1 MPQRNR
7 KSEQIR
13 RANRVIQSRSFILML
28 VMGVLLFV
36 VLFFKLYQL
45 QIGRHDELQKKAI
58 NQQVRSTVVTASR
71 GTIYDA
77 SGNILA
83 ISSTA
88 ETVFL
93 DPNAIDKAL
102 SDTEKPVAWTREL
115 IAQRL
120 GEILGI
126 SEDSILEKMERTY
139 SQYEVL
145 KLRVDEDVANEVRS
159 FINEY
164 SVKGIYLSPDA
175 KRYYPYGT
183 LASQVIGFV
192 GTDNTGL
199 YGLEAQY
206 EDQLEGQT
214 GLVVTARD
222 NAGNDL
228 LYEYEQYHAAQ
239 NGSNLVLT
247 LDATVQYYLEKGIEE
262 MLDQFDAKNGA
273 TGIVMNAKTGGIL
286 AMASYPNYDLND
298 ASTVQD
304 ARLRA
309 AIEDGSASLS
319 EMQLRQWRNKA
330 LNDTYE
336 PGSTFKILTL
346 AAALEEGVIDDSTT
360 VNCTGSINVMGSTIR
375 CSNHDGHGQQS
386 LVETVAHSCN
396 PAFITYG
403 LKVGTEKYYDYMKS
417 FGLMEQT
424 GIDLGGEA
432 TGIFASP
439 ENMTQLDL
447 ACYAFGQNCNVT
459 PVALI
464 AAQAACI
471 NGGYLHTPYLV
482 DQITDSDGNVTYQHD
497 STATRQVVSEQTSA
511 KVREC
516 LEYVVSSGTG
526 KNGQVTGYRIGGKTA
541 TSEIEKERDETGK
554 ITDTEDRYTAS
565 FIGVAPMDDPQIAV
579 LVSIND
585 LPESVPHGGGAIAAP
600 VVGRI
605 MEDVLPYIGVTA
617 SYEENESD
625 RREQTV
631 PNVIGM
637 TRDAAD
643 EALTNSGF
651 EYIIHGE
658 GETVTDQVP
667 SSGIRIPAS
676 GRVILYMGEDKPTE
690 QIEVPDVS
698 GMDPD
703 TCRDTLE
710 EYGLYLKQRGVATS
724 QITGDT
730 TASSQSPAAG
740 TKVSIGSVITVEFSD
755 TTTVNDR

>member
-319 EMQLRQWRNKA
+319 EMRCASGATRR
-330 LNDTYE
+330 
-336 PGSTFKILTL
+336 
-346 AAALEEGVIDDSTT
+346 
-360 VNCTGSINVMGSTIR
+360 STIPM
-375 CSNHDGHGQQS
+375 S
-386 LVETVAHSCN
+386 
-396 PAFITYG
+396 PG
-403 LKVGTEKYYDYMKS
+403 LDVQDPDAGRRAR
-417 FGLMEQT
+417 
-424 GIDLGGEA
+424 GGRHRRE
-432 TGIFASP
+432 
-439 ENMTQLDL
+439 
-447 ACYAFGQNCNVT
+447 
-459 PVALI
+459 
-464 AAQAACI
+464 
-471 NGGYLHTPYLV
+471 
-482 DQITDSDGNVTYQHD
+482 HD
-497 STATRQVVSEQTSA
+497 SQLHRLHQ
-511 KVREC
+511 RHG
-516 LEYVVSSGTG
+516 L
-526 KNGQVTGYRIGGKTA
+526 
-541 TSEIEKERDETGK
+541 
-554 ITDTEDRYTAS
+554 
-565 FIGVAPMDDPQIAV
+565 DDPLLEPRRPRPAV
-579 LVSIND
+579 PRRD
-585 LPESVPHGGGAIAAP
+585 
-600 VVGRI
+600 GRPLLQPRLYHLRS
-605 MEDVLPYIGVTA
+605 EG
-617 SYEENESD
+617 
-625 RREQTV
+625 
-631 PNVIGM
+631 
-637 TRDAAD
+637 RD
-643 EALTNSGF
+643 
-651 EYIIHGE
+651 GE
-658 GETVTDQVP
+658 
-667 SSGIRIPAS
+667 
-676 GRVILYMGEDKPTE
+676 IL
-690 QIEVPDVS
+690 
-698 GMDPD
+698 
-703 TCRDTLE
+703 
-710 EYGLYLKQRGVATS
+710 
-724 QITGDT
+724 
-730 TASSQSPAAG
+730 
-740 TKVSIGSVITVEFSD
+740 
-755 TTTVNDR
+755 

>member
-346 AAALEEGVIDDSTT
+346 ATALEEGVIDESTT

-375 CSNHDGHGQQS
+375 CSNRDGHGQQS

-526 KNGQVTGYRIGGKTA
+526 KNGQVTGYRIGGKTGTA
-541 TSEIEKERDETGK
+541 DKGNTG
-554 ITDTEDRYTAS
+554 DVVVS
-565 FIGVAPMDDPQIAV
+565 FLCFAPADDPAV
-579 LVSIND
+579 SRHRAVVFGLGAAG
-585 LPESVPHGGGAIAAP
+585 HGHDRPQRHGQGP
-600 VVGRI
+600 R
-605 MEDVLPYIGVTA
+605 
-617 SYEENESD
+617 
-625 RREQTV
+625 RRE
-631 PNVIGM
+631 G
-637 TRDAAD
+637 
-643 EALTNSGF
+643 EA
-651 EYIIHGE
+651 
-658 GETVTDQVP
+658 
-667 SSGIRIPAS
+667 
-676 GRVILYMGEDKPTE
+676 
-690 QIEVPDVS
+690 
-698 GMDPD
+698 
-703 TCRDTLE
+703 
-710 EYGLYLKQRGVATS
+710 RGA
-724 QITGDT
+724 
-730 TASSQSPAAG
+730 
-740 TKVSIGSVITVEFSD
+740 
-755 TTTVNDR
+755 RLRL